1 MALELS
7 DSITITDP
15 KQAVLLMVGAIDQLP
30 RRDYIVSDV
39 PERLLEK
46 IDSMFKPVDVAVKAA

>member
-46 IDSMFKPVDVAVKAA
+46 IDSMLKPVDVAVKAA